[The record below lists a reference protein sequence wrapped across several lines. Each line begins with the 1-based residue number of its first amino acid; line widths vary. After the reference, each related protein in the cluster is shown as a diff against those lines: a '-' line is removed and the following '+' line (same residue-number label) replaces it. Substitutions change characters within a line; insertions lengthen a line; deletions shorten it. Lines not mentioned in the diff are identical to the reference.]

1 MAVNQLAKSKI
12 IPDSDDL
19 CDHHYRGFSFSD
31 DAALI
36 GAPIKISLV
45 LIAWLSSLGS
55 LRLAFLARP
64 VIGRAGIADQACP
77 LNRQDH
83 LPDQNDLYAHDA

>member
-1 MAVNQLAKSKI
+1 LAVNQLANAKI

-19 CDHHYRGFSFSD
+19 CDHHYRGFSCD

-45 LIAWLSSLGS
+45 LIAWLSSLGLS
-55 LRLAFLARP
+55 
-64 VIGRAGIADQACP
+64 C
-77 LNRQDH
+77 
-83 LPDQNDLYAHDA
+83 

>member
-1 MAVNQLAKSKI
+1 LGQISLTVNHLAKSKI

-19 CDHHYRGFSFSD
+19 CDHHYRGFSFDD
-31 DAALI
+31 DALS

-45 LIAWLSSLGS
+45 LFAW
-55 LRLAFLARP
+55 RACQAFFARP
-64 VIGRAGIADQACP
+64 VIGLAGIADQACP

>member
-1 MAVNQLAKSKI
+1 MVNQLAKSKI
-12 IPDSDDL
+12 IADSDDL
-19 CDHHYRGFSFSD
+19 CDHHYQGFSFSD
-31 DAALI
+31 DALS

>member
-19 CDHHYRGFSFSD
+19 CDHNYRGFSLSD
-31 DAALI
+31 DALS
-36 GAPIKISLV
+36 GAPIKIILV

-64 VIGRAGIADQACP
+64 LIGRAGIADQACP

>member
-19 CDHHYRGFSFSD
+19 CDHHYRGFSFDD
-31 DAALI
+31 DALS
-36 GAPIKISLV
+36 GGPIKISLV
-45 LIAWLSSLGS
+45 LFAW
-55 LRLAFLARP
+55 RACQAFFARP
-64 VIGRAGIADQACP
+64 EIADQACP

>member
-1 MAVNQLAKSKI
+1 MTVNHLAKSKI

-31 DAALI
+31 DALS

-45 LIAWLSSLGS
+45 LVAWLSSLGS